1 MRVGFGDRIRLGCGG
16 SGGGSTRPKE
26 AAFVVNLLLLS
37 KLVVTIGAVL
47 ALSAVAERV
56 SPRVAGVLSGY
67 PLGAA
72 IALFFMGVEI
82 GPDFAAQGAVYTQIG
97 LVALLVFVYVYFRVS
112 SALAQRG
119 VLLSSAA
126 AFSAYFAAGF
136 LLQAI
141 PFSPASAF
149 LFPLAAIAVFVFLL
163 RRIENIPIARSVRL
177 TWAVLSLRAGLA
189 ALMIVIVTGAARA
202 VGPAWAGLFAA
213 FPIALFP
220 LMLIVH
226 ITYDKRHVHTIIKNF
241 PLGLGALIA
250 YTVSVAQLYPRV
262 GVGWGTVGSFGA
274 ATIYLLVYGATLQH
288 ARHRQAKANSRRR
301 GA

>member
-1 MRVGFGDRIRLGCGG
+1 M
-16 SGGGSTRPKE
+16 S
-26 AAFVVNLLLLS
+26 LLLVS
-37 KLVVTIGAVL
+37 KLIVTIGAVL

-97 LVALLVFVYVYFRVS
+97 LVALLIFVYVYFRVS
-112 SALAQRG
+112 SALPHRG
-119 VLLSSAA
+119 ILLSSAA
-126 AFSAYFAAGF
+126 ALSAYFAASG
-136 LLQAI
+136 LLYAI
-141 PFSPASAF
+141 PFSPATAV
-149 LFPLAAIAVFVFLL
+149 LLPLAAIVVFMFLF
-163 RRIENIPIARSVRL
+163 RRIENIPITRSVRL
-177 TWAVLSLRAGLA
+177 SWSVLGLRAGLA
-189 ALMIVIVTGAARA
+189 ALMIIIVTGVARG

-213 FPIALFP
+213 FPIALYP

-250 YTVSVAQLYPRV
+250 YTVSVSLLYPLA
-262 GVGWGTVGSFGA
+262 GVGWGTVLSFGA
-274 ATIYLLVYGATLQH
+274 ATLYLIVYGAALQH
-288 ARHRQAKANSRRR
+288 ARRRHGAANSHR
-301 GA
+301 

>member
-1 MRVGFGDRIRLGCGG
+1 M
-16 SGGGSTRPKE
+16 S
-26 AAFVVNLLLLS
+26 LLLIT
-37 KLVVTIGAVL
+37 KLCVTIGTVL
-47 ALSAVAERV
+47 GLSAVAERV

-82 GPDFAAQGAVYTQIG
+82 GPEFAAQGAVYTQVG

-112 SALAQRG
+112 AALPHRG

-126 AFSAYFAAGF
+126 AMSAYFAVSW
-136 LLQAI
+136 LLHWI
-141 PFSPASAF
+141 PFSAAAAALMPIAAIF
-149 LFPLAAIAVFVFLL
+149 LFRFLF
-163 RRIENIPIARSVRL
+163 RRITNVAVARSVRF

-189 ALMIVIVTGAARA
+189 ALMILAVTEAARA

-226 ITYDKRHVHTIIKNF
+226 MTYGKSHVHTIIKNF

-250 YTVSVAQLYPRV
+250 YTVSVSLLYPLA
-262 GVGWGTVGSFGA
+262 GLEWGTAASFGA
-274 ATIYLLVYGATLQH
+274 ATLYLLAYGAALQ
-288 ARHRQAKANSRRR
+288 RLRRR
-301 GA
+301 QSGCDRSGA